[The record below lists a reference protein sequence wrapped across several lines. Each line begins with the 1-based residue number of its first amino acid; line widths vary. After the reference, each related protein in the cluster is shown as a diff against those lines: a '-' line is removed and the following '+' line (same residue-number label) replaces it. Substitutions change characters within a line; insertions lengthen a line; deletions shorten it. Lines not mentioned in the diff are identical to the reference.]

1 MGTRCELVVLEG
13 RGDLLAAGEA
23 ALEEIEHWH
32 ARLSR
37 FADDSLLSHI
47 HRTAARAPVR
57 LDRETYALFEEA
69 LAVWRAS
76 DGAFDVTVAPLMARH
91 GFQDSAVPASSGRVG
106 TSGIAP
112 VPDPATLDPG
122 RRERGAPRARPAG
135 RLGAGGASA
144 SLAEA
149 LAEAGGAKP
158 PGFSLDPDRW
168 TISLLPGTAI
178 DLGAIAKGHALACA
192 AGVLRAAGVTSA
204 LLHGGTSSVVAIG
217 APPGSPGWQVAVGLE
232 TGTPVVRLRDSA
244 LSVSD
249 ASSQRGGSSG
259 GGHILDPRTGR
270 AAACGGRVVVV
281 GPSARLA
288 DAWSTALA
296 VLRRVPRG
304 FPAGFTADL
313 HPVCTMA

>member
-1 MGTRCELVVLEG
+1 VRRSAVRLAVAAMGTRCELVVLEG

-47 HRTAARAPVR
+47 NRSAARAPVR

-106 TSGIAP
+106 ASGIA
-112 VPDPATLDPG
+112 
-122 RRERGAPRARPAG
+122 
-135 RLGAGGASA
+135 
-144 SLAEA
+144 
-149 LAEAGGAKP
+149 
-158 PGFSLDPDRW
+158 LDPDRW
-168 TISLLPGTAI
+168 TVSLLPGTSI
-178 DLGAIAKGHALACA
+178 DLGAIAKGHALECA

-217 APPGSPGWQVAVGLE
+217 APPGSPGWQVAVGPE
-232 TGTPVVRLRDSA
+232 TGAPVLRLRDHA

-249 ASSQRGGSSG
+249 ASSHRSGSSED
-259 GGHILDPRTGR
+259 GHILDPRSGR
-270 AAACGGRVVVV
+270 AAAFCGRVVVV

-296 VLRRVPRG
+296 VLRRVPHG
-304 FPAGFTADL
+304 FPAGFIADL
-313 HPVCTMA
+313 HPGLVPA

>member
-1 MGTRCELVVLEG
+1 LSARHGWRTWG
-13 RGDLLAAGEA
+13 
-23 ALEEIEHWH
+23 
-32 ARLSR
+32 RLSTQACR
-37 FADDSLLSHI
+37 N
-47 HRTAARAPVR
+47 ARSGLPCARPP
-57 LDRETYALFEEA
+57 
-69 LAVWRAS
+69 AS
-76 DGAFDVTVAPLMARH
+76 DGD
-91 GFQDSAVPASSGRVG
+91 GGSGR
-106 TSGIAP
+106 
-112 VPDPATLDPG
+112 L
-122 RRERGAPRARPAG
+122 RAA
-135 RLGAGGASA
+135 GASA

-178 DLGAIAKGHALACA
+178 DLGAIAKGHALDCA

>member
-122 RRERGAPRARPAG
+122 GRERGAPRARPAG

-178 DLGAIAKGHALACA
+178 DLGAIAKGHALDCA

-304 FPAGFTADL
+304 FPAGFTAYL